1 MLELAQIDLSELAEA
16 LEDHSY
22 EHGWYIDRAT
32 GEMLMMPDYVDDVE
46 DLEDRDLV
54 AIAATSSDESY
65 QDLVDFSTRVRDPRA
80 RDLLLRAIE
89 GRGAFRRF
97 KDTLFEFPH
106 LRKDWFAF
114 HDTRMERRAIEWLR
128 DEGLIDG
135 DIAAVALAQIAEP
148 ELPATSAGFDPN
160 EIASAVAVDLKNL
173 YGERLK
179 KVVLYGSWARGD
191 AHRESDVDIMIVLDR
206 VDSWVEERDR
216 MDDILWK
223 HSVENST
230 VVSALIVSEA
240 DYERQHEPVLIRAAA
255 EGVALS

>member
-22 EHGWYIDRAT
+22 EHEWYIDRAT
-32 GEMLMMPDYVDDVE
+32 GEILMRSDHVDDVE
-46 DLEDRDLV
+46 DLEGRDLV
-54 AIAATSSDESY
+54 AIASTPSDEGY
-65 QDLVDFSTRVRDPRA
+65 QDLVDFSTRVRDHRA
-80 RDLLLRAIE
+80 RDLLMRAIE

-97 KDTLFEFPH
+97 KDTLFEFPD

-128 DEGLIDG
+128 DEGLIDA
-135 DIAAVALAQIAEP
+135 DIAAVALAQIPEP
-148 ELPATSAGFDPN
+148 ELPEASVAFDPH
-160 EIASAVAVDLKNL
+160 EIASAVARDLKSL

-191 AHRESDVDIMIVLDR
+191 AHRESDVDILIVLDR

-223 HSVENST
+223 HSLENST
-230 VVSALIVSEA
+230 VVSALIVSEE
-240 DYERQHEPVLIRAAA
+240 DYERQREPVLIRAVA
-255 EGVALS
+255 EGVAFS

>member
-1 MLELAQIDLSELAEA
+1 MLELAKIDLSDLAEA

-22 EHGWYIDRAT
+22 EHEWYIDRAT
-32 GEMLMMPDYVDDVE
+32 GEILMMFDYVDDVE
-46 DLEDRDLV
+46 DLEGRDLV
-54 AIAATSSDESY
+54 GIATISSDESY
-65 QDLVDFSTRVRDPRA
+65 QDLVDFSTRVREPQARA
-80 RDLLLRAIE
+80 LLMRAIE

-97 KDTLFEFPH
+97 KDTLFEFPD

-128 DEGLIDG
+128 DEGLIDA
-135 DIAAVALAQIAEP
+135 DSAAVALAQIAEP
-148 ELPATSAGFDPN
+148 ELPATSGGFDPH

-179 KVVLYGSWARGD
+179 KVVLFGSWARGD

-206 VDSWVEERDR
+206 VDSWAEERDR

-230 VVSALIVSEA
+230 VVSALIVSEE
-240 DYERQHEPVLIRAAA
+240 DYERQHEPVLIRAVA
-255 EGVALS
+255 EGVAFS